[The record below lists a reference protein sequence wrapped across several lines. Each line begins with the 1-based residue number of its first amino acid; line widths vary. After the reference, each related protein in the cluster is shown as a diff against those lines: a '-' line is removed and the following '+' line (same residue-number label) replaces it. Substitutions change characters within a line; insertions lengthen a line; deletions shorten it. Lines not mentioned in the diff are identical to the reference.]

1 MQSVGILIT
10 RPRFVI
16 GGKLQKGTIAPLPAV
31 SVKNTSNHM
40 ETVSIT
46 SNVSNIHP
54 YLLVSPPYVSLTP
67 HQSVVVNESLVVP
80 SRANYSKG
88 YHATVNYTVS
98 QVSYSV
104 GVQQTATL
112 DSSLTSPLVRHCG
125 WSLATNFG
133 IAIFIA
139 IIVFLIVS
147 LYERKRDKKK
157 KD

>member
-46 SNVSNIHP
+46 SNVSNFHP
-54 YLLVSPPYVSLTP
+54 YLLVSPSYVSLTP
-67 HQSVVVNESLVVP
+67 HQSVRVNESLVIP
-80 SRANYSKG
+80 RDANYAKG
-88 YHATVNYTVS
+88 YHAVADYEVS

-112 DSSLTSPLVRHCG
+112 DSSLTSLPRQNYSWLHMLEVD
-125 WSLATNFG
+125 FG
-133 IAIFIA
+133 IAVLIA
-139 IIVFLIVS
+139 ALAFWIVWYLD
-147 LYERKRDKKK
+147 RKRKKK
-157 KD
+157 N